1 VGSTPGTKENDR
13 PMAETLQ
20 EILLAPDTQPKVMAD
35 CFTLIDQELA
45 DKSGVSATAV
55 KLAYKTVKSFA
66 PGYFRDTVEDML
78 PQMVEKLEPYWADF
92 NISGSAEF
100 GDYLAK
106 RGDEVSE
113 SLLSVTDGMAAVSRR
128 PTIIKAYRA
137 VRGGAAK
144 HIEAALPRLGAL
156 VLKYA
161 A

>member
-1 VGSTPGTKENDR
+1 
-13 PMAETLQ
+13 MAETLQ
-20 EILLAPDTQPKVMAD
+20 EILLAPETQPKVMAD

-78 PQMVEKLEPYWADF
+78 PLIVEKLEPYWADF
-92 NISGSAEF
+92 NTSGGSEF

-113 SLLSVTDGMAAVSRR
+113 SLLSVTDGMAAVSKR
-128 PTIIKAYRA
+128 PTIIKAYRS

-144 HIEAALPRLGAL
+144 HIEAALPRLGDL
-156 VLKYA
+156 VVKYA

>member
-1 VGSTPGTKENDR
+1 
-13 PMAETLQ
+13 MAETLQ
-20 EILLAPDTQPKVMAD
+20 EILLAPETQPKVMAD

-66 PGYFRDTVEDML
+66 PGYFLDTVEDML
-78 PQMVEKLEPYWADF
+78 PLIVEKLEPYWADF
-92 NISGSAEF
+92 NTSGGSEF

-113 SLLSVTDGMAAVSRR
+113 SLLSVTDGMAAVSKR
-128 PTIIKAYRA
+128 PTIIKAYRS

-144 HIEAALPRLGAL
+144 HIEAALPRLGDL
-156 VLKYA
+156 VVKYA

>member
-1 VGSTPGTKENDR
+1 
-13 PMAETLQ
+13 MAETLQ
-20 EILLAPDTQPKVMAD
+20 EILLAPETQPKVMAD

-66 PGYFRDTVEDML
+66 PGYFRDTVENML
-78 PQMVEKLEPYWADF
+78 PLIVEKLEPYWADF
-92 NISGSAEF
+92 NTSGGSEF

-113 SLLSVTDGMAAVSRR
+113 SLLSVTDGMAAVSKR
-128 PTIIKAYRA
+128 PTIIKAYRS

-144 HIEAALPRLGAL
+144 HIEAALPRLGDL
-156 VLKYA
+156 VVKYA

>member
-1 VGSTPGTKENDR
+1 
-13 PMAETLQ
+13 MAATLH
-20 EILLAPDTQPKVMAD
+20 EILLAPETQPKVMAD
-35 CFTLIDQELA
+35 CFTLIDHELA

-78 PQMVEKLEPYWADF
+78 PQIVDKLEPYWADF
-92 NISGSAEF
+92 STSGGAEF

-113 SLLSVTDGMAAVSRR
+113 SLLSVTDGMAAVSKR
-128 PTIIKAYRA
+128 PTIIKAYRT
-137 VRGGAAK
+137 VRGGAGK